1 MKTEIDVIAR
11 CSIHE
16 GKLNSFREVAARCLS
31 NVRAKEKGAM
41 RYDWYLNTE
50 QKECV
55 VIERYRDSEAVL
67 EHIANLGENLEALT
81 ACCDLWIELY
91 GNPSKELAETAAA
104 MPVPVLSLMQ
114 GIDHAG

>member
-1 MKTEIDVIAR
+1 MKTQIDVIAR
-11 CSIHE
+11 CSIHP
-16 GKLNSFREVAARCLS
+16 GKLESFRKVAALCLT
-31 NVRAKEKGAM
+31 NVRQKERGAM
-41 RYDWYLNTE
+41 RYDWFLNAD

-55 VIERYRDSEAVL
+55 VIERYRDSGAVL

-104 MPVPVLSLMQ
+104 MPVPVLTLMQ
-114 GIDHAG
+114 GID